1 VITLYYLPGSAAL
14 APHIALEEAGA
25 DYRLVRVKR
34 EEGVVEP
41 PEFATHSP
49 HGRVPLLIDGEL
61 VLHESAA
68 IVMHLSD
75 AYPQAALAPEPG
87 TAERAHWYRWLTYLT
102 NTVQPAYLAYV
113 HPGRFTV
120 EEAGTAGVQE
130 RALST
135 LVESRDYLERELGR
149 RGPYLLGERYSSAD
163 PFLYMITRWCRR
175 LEPKWWD
182 RPVLGAHYRLLGE
195 RPAIQ
200 RVREQEGLDDST

>member
-1 VITLYYLPGSAAL
+1 MELYYLPGSAAL
-14 APHIALEEAGA
+14 APHICLEEAGA
-25 DYRLVRVKR
+25 DYTLIRVTR
-34 EEGVVEP
+34 EEGAVEP
-41 PEFATHSP
+41 PEFAALSP
-49 HGRVPLLIDGEL
+49 HGRVPLLIDGDL

-75 AYPQAALAPEPG
+75 AYPQAALAPEPR

-102 NTVQPAYLAYV
+102 NTVQPAFMAYLYS
-113 HPGRFTV
+113 GRFTAD
-120 EEAGTAGVQE
+120 EAGTAGVQQ
-130 RALST
+130 RAQAA

-149 RGPYLLGERYSSAD
+149 GGPYLLGERFSSAD
-163 PFLYMITRWCRR
+163 AFLYMITRWCRR

-200 RVREQEGLDDST
+200 RVRKQEGLDDSG